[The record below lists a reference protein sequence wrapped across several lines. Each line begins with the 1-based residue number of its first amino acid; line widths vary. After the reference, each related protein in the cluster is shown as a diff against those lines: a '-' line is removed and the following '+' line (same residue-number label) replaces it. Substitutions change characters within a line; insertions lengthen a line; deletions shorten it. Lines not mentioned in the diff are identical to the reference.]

1 MTAIP
6 FIDVAVFNRDP
17 TLRTLFHNLVH
28 VAQFSAL
35 GVERVLESYFHVLN
49 ESGLWMVAPVEEQ
62 AYQLD
67 SRYTKG
73 PTAVFSVADEIHEWL
88 RSGKY

>member
-1 MTAIP
+1 
-6 FIDVAVFNRDP
+6 
-17 TLRTLFHNLVH
+17 
-28 VAQFSAL
+28 
-35 GVERVLESYFHVLN
+35 
-49 ESGLWMVAPVEEQ
+49 VEEQ

-67 SRYTKG
+67 GRYTKD

>member
-1 MTAIP
+1 M
-6 FIDVAVFNRDP
+6 
-17 TLRTLFHNLVH
+17 
-28 VAQFSAL
+28 
-35 GVERVLESYFHVLN
+35 ESYFHVLN

-67 SRYTKG
+67 ARYTQD
-73 PTAVFSVADEIHEWL
+73 PTDVFSVADEIQEWL